1 LFGRYL
7 ELNENGVTEYL
18 GNYNYYQEK
27 KENPSR
33 FENYEEITNGK
44 TKTQIKEEKKKKKEA
59 EKEAKAMELQLKN
72 LEKSIAEKE
81 DYLLKLQEQLCLE
94 EIYSNPIESNRVNK
108 EIKSVETDIE
118 ELYQQ
123 WEELA

>member
-1 LFGRYL
+1 
-7 ELNENGVTEYL
+7 
-18 GNYNYYQEK
+18 
-27 KENPSR
+27 
-33 FENYEEITNGK
+33 
-44 TKTQIKEEKKKKKEA
+44 
-59 EKEAKAMELQLKN
+59 MELQLKN